1 MTKTIYLREK
11 TIHSRKKKKLFTHV
25 FRKYQLLSDFS
36 LRYYFPFPPVRR
48 QIRPKTPEGFLH
60 VHAADSGQ
68 CTAKELFLRGSEE
81 KFLIG
86 K

>member
-1 MTKTIYLREK
+1 MKR
-11 TIHSRKKKKLFTHV
+11 LFTHV
-25 FRKYQLLSDFS
+25 KKKFTHVIRGYQLLSDFC
-36 LRYYFPFPPVRR
+36 LRYYFPVPPMRR
-48 QIRPKTPEGFLH
+48 QIRPKTPKGFLH

-68 CTAKELFLRGSEE
+68 CMAKELVLRGSEE

>member
-1 MTKTIYLREK
+1 MKRLLT
-11 TIHSRKKKKLFTHV
+11 HVKKKLFTHV
-25 FRKYQLLSDFS
+25 IRMYRLLSDFS
-36 LRYYFPFPPVRR
+36 LRYFFPVPLVRR
-48 QIRPKTPEGFLH
+48 EIRPKTPEGFLH

-68 CTAKELFLRGSEE
+68 CTAKELVLRGSEE